1 MDVQEKQVCLKLQ
14 EVPNKYSEYDI
25 LKGIRIYTF
34 IFYLIKD
41 CLVLLQRDYDKR
53 NFFSKVTYKHHI
65 FDIIVEDHTS
75 TDDEPSLI
83 SQPEV

>member
-1 MDVQEKQVCLKLQ
+1 MCLKLH
-14 EVPNKYSEYDI
+14 EVPNKYSKYDI
-25 LKGIRIYTF
+25 LEGIRIYTF

-53 NFFSKVTYKHHI
+53 NFFSIVAYKHHI

-75 TDDEPSLI
+75 TDDEPILI
-83 SQPEV
+83 SHRNGRTQLAH